1 MEDSGVGIAP
11 DVMARVFEPFY
22 TTKSPG
28 KGTGL
33 GLSTVYGIVKQSGGH
48 VYVESVLGK
57 GSRFTVLLPRYTGG
71 ESDELDAAPPLLP
84 RGTERI
90 LVAEDEPPVRAAV
103 RRMLERLG
111 YKVVEASNGAEAL
124 GIIDA
129 SRERID
135 LVLTDVVMPDVDGR
149 LLAECMEGKPRAPRV
164 VYMSGYTDDHV
175 LRRGLAQP
183 GTAYLQKP
191 FTTEALAR
199 IVRDVLD
206 GRSGVTAV

>member
-1 MEDSGVGIAP
+1 V
-11 DVMARVFEPFY
+11 
-22 TTKSPG
+22 
-28 KGTGL
+28 
-33 GLSTVYGIVKQSGGH
+33 
-48 VYVESVLGK
+48 
-57 GSRFTVLLPRYTGG
+57 
-71 ESDELDAAPPLLP
+71 P

-124 GIIDA
+124 GIIDS

-135 LVLTDVVMPDVDGR
+135 LVLTDVVMPEVDGR
-149 LLAECMEGKPRAPRV
+149 LLAECVEGQPRAPRV

-183 GTAYLQKP
+183 GTAFLQKP
-191 FTTEALAR
+191 FSSETLAR
-199 IVRDVLD
+199 TVRDVLD
-206 GRSGVTAV
+206 AAD